1 MHLSNAKGRKKAL
14 AVIVAATAILAVSAR
29 DTAPG
34 RQPDSLPAPP
44 HLDDVALLEEIE
56 AWLDPA
62 SGTTTALASLDDGP
76 LFERVRSHG
85 ESFAL
90 FIGAADAAAVR
101 DRMQR
106 VPFGAQI
113 VAVAERHGIDPLLVA
128 AVVQTESAFDKLAV
142 SPQGA
147 LGLMQMMPETAE
159 EFGVANVYDPSQNL
173 DAGASYLASLLRR
186 FDGDLVLALAAYNAG
201 PGKVRRMGGMP
212 PFRETRKF
220 TESVLRLYVEH
231 HRAAWAAV
239 NPRGLDFAVLAGG

>member
-1 MHLSNAKGRKKAL
+1 MYISNAKGRTKAL
-14 AVIVAATAILAVSAR
+14 SVVVAVTAILAVSVR

-44 HLDDVALLEEIE
+44 HLDDVALFEEIQ

-62 SGTTTALASLDDGP
+62 SGTTTALASLNSRP
-76 LFERVRSHG
+76 MFE
-85 ESFAL
+85 A
-90 FIGAADAAAVR
+90 IR
-101 DRMQR
+101 DRMQQ

-113 VAVAERHGIDPLLVA
+113 VAVAERHEIDPLLVA
-128 AVVQTESAFDKLAV
+128 AVVQTESAFDRLAV

-159 EFGVANVYDPSQNL
+159 EFGVANVYDPGQNL
-173 DAGASYLASLLRR
+173 DAGASYLAFLLRR

-201 PGKVRRMGGMP
+201 PGKVKRMGGMP

-220 TESVLRLYVEH
+220 TENVLRLYVEH

-239 NPRGLDFAVLAGG
+239 NPGGLDFAVLAGG